1 MPTSNPPAVGTS
13 SFLEGLTLET
23 VVDVSSIPSAHS
35 SHMSEETEETDPKVP
50 RKRARKGVDS
60 EEVTSS
66 LSSSAQRQKL
76 DNPISAV
83 PVSSAPP
90 AGSSQPPRLF
100 SLSS

>member
-23 VVDVSSIPSAHS
+23 VVDVSSIPSTHS
-35 SHMSEETEETDPKVP
+35 SHTSEGTEEADPNVP
-50 RKRARKGVDS
+50 RKKARKGVDS

-66 LSSSAQRQKL
+66 LSGSAQRQEL

-83 PVSSAPP
+83 PISSAPP
-90 AGSSQPPRLF
+90 ARSSQPPRLF
-100 SLSS
+100 GLSR